1 VEIAVQRIAGPVVV
15 VKPRGRFTMGAAPAF
30 TAQITELVAAGRT
43 RIVVDLEE
51 TTFLDS
57 SGLGALVGALR
68 ATREAEGNLTI
79 ARPTA
84 QVLDVLTLTTMVR
97 VLPPHDSVAEA
108 FTAVTT

>member
-15 VKPRGRFTMGAAPAF
+15 VKPRGRLTMGAAPAF
-30 TAQITELVAAGRT
+30 TTQISELVAAGRN

-68 ATREAEGNLTI
+68 ATREAEGNLTV

-84 QVLDVLTLTTMVR
+84 QVLDVLTLTTMIR
-97 VLPPHDSVAEA
+97 VLPPHDTVAEA
-108 FTAVTT
+108 FTAVTG